1 MRDML
6 KEKTVW
12 FYVEIL
18 AAVLI
23 AVAVILGWTTKGLVK
38 NTFAPSII
46 ICAVIG
52 ILLEI
57 LYQFINLE
65 ILPLGVTVMYALTLG
80 IIANQGSYVISDH
93 VNGVSFL
100 GGNYQMV
107 MQCLI
112 LTGTGLMLSI
122 IALFF
127 EQKKS

>member
-6 KEKTVW
+6 KGKTVW
-12 FYVEIL
+12 FYAEIL

-23 AVAVILGWTTKGLVK
+23 AVAVIIGCTTKGLVK
-38 NTFAPSII
+38 NTFSSSIV

-57 LYQFINLE
+57 LYQFVNLE

-107 MQCLI
+107 LQCLI
-112 LTGTGLMLSI
+112 LTGLGLILSI
-122 IALFF
+122 LALFF
-127 EQKKS
+127 EQKKQ